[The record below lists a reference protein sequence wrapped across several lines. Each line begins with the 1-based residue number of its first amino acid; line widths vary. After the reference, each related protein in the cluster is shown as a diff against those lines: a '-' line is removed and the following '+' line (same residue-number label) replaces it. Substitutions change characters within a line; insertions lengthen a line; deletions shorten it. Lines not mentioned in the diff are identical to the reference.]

1 MAGRMGW
8 IGALAGAAVA
18 LGALTGVAAAQET
31 TLQKVKARGELNC
44 GTSQGIPGFSL
55 PNDKGV
61 WEGFDTDY
69 CRAISAAIFDDPDK
83 TKFLPLTSKDR
94 FTILATSQID
104 LLVRTTTWTMSR
116 DASLGVIAAG
126 VNYYDGQGFLAR
138 KGAAKSIKD
147 MNGATICVPQG
158 TTSELN
164 VSDFARSNGLK
175 FETVAFAE
183 LDPIIQALEG
193 GRCDAYSTDASQLY
207 TSRFKLS
214 KPDDYV
220 VLPDIISKEPLGA
233 WVKRGDEQWFM
244 IVRWTLMAMLG
255 AEELGVTQANVDE
268 MLKSTNPDVRRLLG
282 VDGVFGEQLGLT
294 KDWAYRIIKKVG
306 NYGESF
312 ERHLG
317 KGSKMQMERG
327 LNALWNKGGL
337 QYPAPVR

>member
-1 MAGRMGW
+1 MTGW
-8 IGALAGAAVA
+8 TTWLGAGATLLACA
-18 LGALTGVAAAQET
+18 SGAAAQT
-31 TLQKVKARGELNC
+31 TLEKVKTRGEIVC

-55 PNDKGV
+55 PNAQGV

-69 CRAISAAIFDDPDK
+69 CRAMSAAIFDDPDK
-83 TKFLPLTSKDR
+83 TKYIPLASKDR
-94 FTILATSQID
+94 FTMLGTGQID
-104 LLVRTTTWTMSR
+104 VLVRTATWTMSR
-116 DASLGVIAAG
+116 DASLGIMSVA
-126 VNYYDGQGFLAR
+126 VNFYDGQGFLAK
-138 KGAAKSIKD
+138 KGTAKSIKD

-164 VSDFARSNGLK
+164 VADYARTNGLK
-175 FETVAFAE
+175 FETIAFAD
-183 LDPIIQALEG
+183 LDPIIQALEA

-207 TSRFKLS
+207 TSRFKFA

-220 VLPDIISKEPLGA
+220 VLPDIISKEPLA
-233 WVKRGDEQWFM
+233 SWVKRGDEQWFM

-268 MLKSTNPDVRRLLG
+268 MLKSTNPDIRRLLG
-282 VDGVFGEQLGLT
+282 VEGSFGEQLGLT

-312 ERHLG
+312 ERNLG
-317 KGSKMQMERG
+317 QGSKQKMARG

-337 QYPAPVR
+337 QYPGPVR